1 MSHETSLI
9 AQNGKE
15 SSCNAGDLHLIPG
28 SERSPGKGNGNP
40 TPVFLPW
47 TEELDGLQSMGSQ
60 RVRHYWA
67 ANTNW
72 RVRVLQGSRTNRLE
86 YEHMY
91 TQIRQRMR
99 WLDGITDSKDMSL
112 SELRELVMD
121 REAWCAAIHGVAKS
135 RTRLSNWTEL
145 NWHTDIH
152 THKHIHTYI
161 YIDTCMLTYI
171 YIYTYT
177 LLLF

>member
-72 RVRVLQGSRTNRLE
+72 RVRVLQGSRTNRMG

-99 WLDGITDSKDMSL
+99 WLDCITDSMDMSL

-121 REAWCAAIHGVAKS
+121 REAWCAAVHAKS